1 MGETE
6 RETELR
12 NLRTGVKT
20 LSEWA
25 AELLTAFAD
34 RGVACPY
41 SGQWQEAHGRFWR
54 AIQSTPEVVRAR
66 CDSERV
72 YFWEAESECAKN

>member
-34 RGVACPY
+34 RGVACQY
-41 SGQWQEAHGRFWR
+41 SAEWRDAHERFWHS
-54 AIQSTPEVVRAR
+54 IETTPAAVR
-66 CDSERV
+66 ERV
-72 YFWEAESECAKN
+72 DPEGVYFLKGEER